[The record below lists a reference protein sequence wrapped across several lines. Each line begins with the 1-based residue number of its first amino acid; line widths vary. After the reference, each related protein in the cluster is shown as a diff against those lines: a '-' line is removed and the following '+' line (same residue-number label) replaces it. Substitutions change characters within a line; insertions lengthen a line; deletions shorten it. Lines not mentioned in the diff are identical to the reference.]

1 MSARIYAAIALS
13 SLLALAIGA
22 HAKVTSQS
30 ATGFAVS
37 HTAEVTADPKAAYD
51 AFVKIGNWWGS
62 DHTFSGDAKN
72 LKIETKSGGCWCES
86 LPDGGFVR
94 HLEVTHV
101 APGKTLVFSG
111 GLGPLHFMGVAG
123 AMMVSFEKTDKGTHV
138 TLSYAV
144 GGYDE
149 KDFKDLAN
157 GVDKVLGEQF
167 KRYTNLAS
175 TGKP

>member
-1 MSARIYAAIALS
+1 MSARISAAFALS
-13 SLLALAIGA
+13 FLLALATVA
-22 HAKVTSQS
+22 QAKVTFQS
-30 ATGFAVS
+30 ATGFTVS
-37 HTAEVTADPKAAYD
+37 HTADVTADPKAAYD

-62 DHTFSGDAKN
+62 DHSFSGDAKN
-72 LKIETKSGGCWCES
+72 LTIETKRGGCWCEA
-86 LPDGGFVR
+86 LPEGGFVL
-94 HLEVTHV
+94 HMEVTHA

-123 AMMVSFEKTDKGTHV
+123 AMMVSFEKKDKGTQV

-149 KDFKDLAN
+149 RDFKDLAK
-157 GVDKVLGEQF
+157 GVDGVLGEQF
-167 KRYTNLAS
+167 KRYANFAS